1 MSRTLKRPMFRRGG
15 QVNDGIM
22 TGLTDR
28 KQLASGTGLDVDRAR
43 LESTAIKNIMDELA
57 PIPKT
62 RLPIGQLGL
71 NLASGKFAGDGFLQN
86 LIGSAQ
92 APYASFVKAD
102 DARKLALAKRNQ
114 AAVST
119 ALASQL
125 GKGKDAKTF
134 KDIVVAKELEK
145 IIPQIYDLEAK
156 IKGGT
161 ASKEDKIQ
169 LEILKTQK
177 SNFTKTNP
185 VTAGSIDLF
194 VKSSQ
199 GQNIFSEISQRLFR
213 QDKID
218 DTKKYKTES
227 DTTLYIDTIEEIKK
241 LLGQFS
247 SGGRVGYA
255 NGMMVTDKTKPSA
268 EEAITQQQIDFK
280 SNPISYDQLRARLP
294 KEITND
300 IIRLIAVSTEALEDF
315 ANIANQKDID
325 NFNKKYSVNLVLPSE
340 A

>member
-1 MSRTLKRPMFRRGG
+1 MARVLKRPMFRRGG
-15 QVNDGIM
+15 STNDGIM
-22 TGLTDR
+22 SGLTDR
-28 KQLASGTGLDVDRAR
+28 EQLSNGTQIDKEQLGLDTKAI
-43 LESTAIKNIMDELA
+43 LEAMQEFS

-62 RLPIGQLGL
+62 RLPLGSIGAALV
-71 NLASGKFAGDGFLQN
+71 SG
-86 LIGSAQ
+86 
-92 APYASFVKAD
+92 APVKDALTTGYTDFIRRD
-102 DARKLALAKRNQ
+102 DARRAAARKREQ

-119 ALASQL
+119 AIASQL

-156 IKGGT
+156 VKGGT

-194 VKSSQ
+194 VKSPQ
-199 GQNIFSEISQRLFR
+199 GSTLFAEISQRLFR
-213 QDKID
+213 QDKAND
-218 DTKKYKTES
+218 TGKYETQQDTK
-227 DTTLYIDTIEEIKK
+227 LYIDTVEEIKK
-241 LLGQFS
+241 ILGQFS

-255 NGMMVTDKTKPSA
+255 NGTMVTDNTKPSA
-268 EEAITQQQIDFK
+268 EEAVTQQQIDFK
-280 SNPISYDQLRARLP
+280 SNPITYDQLRARLP

-300 IIRLIAVSTEALEDF
+300 IVRLIAVSTEALEDF

-340 A
+340 S